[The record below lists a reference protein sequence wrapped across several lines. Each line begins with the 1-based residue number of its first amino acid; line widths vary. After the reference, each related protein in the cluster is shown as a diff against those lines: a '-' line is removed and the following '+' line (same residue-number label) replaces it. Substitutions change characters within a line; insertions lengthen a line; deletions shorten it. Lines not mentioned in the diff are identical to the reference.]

1 MNWWMSIT
9 RNKTIEVEAACY
21 RPGEIFVV
29 RLEWTR
35 RRDHAGLVLYLELFG
50 RSLELNFH
58 DNRHW
63 NNDEDRW
70 CRPGEHLP

>member
-1 MNWWMSIT
+1 MNWWKPVT
-9 RNKTIEVEAACY
+9 RNKTIEIEAARY
-21 RPGEIFVV
+21 RPGDFFSVKC
-29 RLEWTR
+29 EWTR

-50 RSLELNFH
+50 RYLQIDIH

-63 NNDEDRW
+63 NDDEDRW